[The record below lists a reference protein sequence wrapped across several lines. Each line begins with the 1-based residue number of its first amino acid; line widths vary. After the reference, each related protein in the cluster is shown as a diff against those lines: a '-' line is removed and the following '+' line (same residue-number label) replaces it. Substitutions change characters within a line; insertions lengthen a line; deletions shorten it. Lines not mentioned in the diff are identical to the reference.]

1 MVYEIGKQKVTGPKT
16 FSVEV
21 TRPEPQEPRTF
32 VIEGKTQ
39 EIGGNVLAIGAGAQE
54 PPERTTTEA
63 RAFYTIPQLA
73 ELLQVHENTIYR
85 LVRAGKV
92 EHYKIGAQIR
102 ISAAELERLKVERKA

>member
-1 MVYEIGKQKVTGPKT
+1 MVYEFGKKQEKAPNT
-16 FSVEV
+16 FVIQVRE
-21 TRPEPQEPRTF
+21 PEPQEPRP
-32 VIEGKTQ
+32 VVTQ
-39 EIGGNVLAIGAGAQE
+39 
-54 PPERTTTEA
+54 A
-63 RAFYTIPQLA
+63 RPFYTIPQLA

>member
-1 MVYEIGKQKVTGPKT
+1 MVYQNEKKQA
-16 FSVEV
+16 
-21 TRPEPQEPRTF
+21 EPQEPKKVF
-32 VIEGKTQ
+32 VTLTTEK
-39 EIGGNVLAIGAGAQE
+39 IGGGTFNAKLTDAE
-54 PPERTTTEA
+54 PRTQLQHPPTTDA